1 MIWFKVLASSVVT
14 LVCIGAL
21 IQIFWPRARSSEDV
35 PKLAVIVLGSIA
47 TLCLATIPASLLAM
61 IWLY

>member
-1 MIWFKVLASSVVT
+1 MIWFKLLASSVVT

-21 IQIFWPRARSSEDV
+21 IQIFWPSARSSADV
-35 PKLAVIVLGSIA
+35 PKPAVMLLGSVA
-47 TLCLATIPASLLAM
+47 VVCLAAIPASLLAM